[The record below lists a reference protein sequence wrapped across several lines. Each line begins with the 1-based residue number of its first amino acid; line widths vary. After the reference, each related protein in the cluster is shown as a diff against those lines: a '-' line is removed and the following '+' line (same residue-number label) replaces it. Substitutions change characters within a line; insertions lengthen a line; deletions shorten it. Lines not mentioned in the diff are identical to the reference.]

1 MNQMTEAEAGVP
13 GEAGFKTKEVVM
25 VRGGIERYLKTFP
38 EVRRAIFLETLR
50 QCDLTP
56 DT

>member
-1 MNQMTEAEAGVP
+1 MTEAEAGVP

-38 EVRRAIFLETLR
+38 EVRRAIFLESLR
-50 QCDLTP
+50 HCDLTP